1 MARRK
6 RGLFNTLLVVGVLA
20 LAVVGGYTIYS
31 SPTGQRAER
40 VMKAAGTAGAQAADK
55 VVKEA
60 KK

>member
-6 RGLFNTLLVVGVLA
+6 RGWLGTLLVVGVLA

-31 SPTGQRAER
+31 SPTGQKAGR
-40 VMKAAGTAGAQAADK
+40 VMKAAGQAGVQAADK
-55 VVKEA
+55 VAQEA